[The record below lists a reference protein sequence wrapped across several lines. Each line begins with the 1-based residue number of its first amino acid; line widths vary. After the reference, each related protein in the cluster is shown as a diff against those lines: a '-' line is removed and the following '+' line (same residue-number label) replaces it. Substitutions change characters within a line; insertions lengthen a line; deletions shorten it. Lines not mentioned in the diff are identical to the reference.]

1 MKINEHRLKEI
12 IQECIDNVILEMSPV
27 RSNRLEFIQ
36 KAMRVHGDKY
46 DYSKVSEYINNKEK
60 VDIICKIHGVFPQRP
75 KDHLDGHGCPL
86 CRESH
91 LEKITAKALKDAGVV
106 YDRNFKPIWL
116 NKLSL
121 DFFIP
126 SKNIAIECQ
135 GIQHFQPVPFFGG
148 EKRFARQQKNDQ
160 IKADLCKTNGIKLAY
175 IYYYDKNIIGT
186 VQKILSDF

>member
-91 LEKITAKALKDAGVV
+91 LEEITAKALKDASVV
-106 YDRNFKPIWL
+106 Y
-116 NKLSL
+116 
-121 DFFIP
+121 
-126 SKNIAIECQ
+126 IARK
-135 GIQHFQPVPFFGG
+135 H
-148 EKRFARQQKNDQ
+148 
-160 IKADLCKTNGIKLAY
+160 ADLCSKAA
-175 IYYYDKNIIGT
+175 
-186 VQKILSDF
+186 VCCQ